1 MPNDAKLGLVVGVA
15 LVIAVAVVFFRREAP
30 AGGPATNVQPG
41 PAMMPPA
48 PTTTNAFARTTSRG
62 GEREGW
68 AGQGRLHTVRDG
80 ETLFGLARRYYGDGE
95 KSSALYR
102 ANQGRLR
109 SPERL
114 PPGTVLV
121 IPDLPELAAA
131 AEGN

>member
-30 AGGPATNVQPG
+30 AGAPATNVQPG

-48 PTTTNAFARTTSRG
+48 PTTTNAFARTTSRSG
-62 GEREGW
+62 
-68 AGQGRLHTVRDG
+68 AGIEGRLHTVEDG

-95 KSSALYR
+95 KSSALFR
-102 ANQGRLR
+102 ANRNRIR
-109 SPERL
+109 SPDRL

-121 IPDLPELAAA
+121 IPDLPD
-131 AEGN
+131 

>member
-95 KSSALYR
+95 KSSELFR
-102 ANQGRLR
+102 VNRGRLLA
-109 SPERL
+109 PDRL
-114 PPGTVLV
+114 PAGTVLV
-121 IPDLPELAAA
+121 IPDAPERAAA
-131 AEGN
+131 GAGP

>member
-41 PAMMPPA
+41 PAVMPPA

-62 GEREGW
+62 GEAA
-68 AGQGRLHTVRDG
+68 AGRVHTVRDG

-102 ANQGRLR
+102 ANEGRLV
-109 SPERL
+109 SPDRL

-121 IPDLPELAAA
+121 IPDLPEQAAA
-131 AEGN
+131 GAGQ

>member
-30 AGGPATNVQPG
+30 VGGPATNVQPG

-48 PTTTNAFARTTSRG
+48 PTTTNAFARTMSRG
-62 GEREGW
+62 VGR
-68 AGQGRLHTVRDG
+68 GRLHTVENG

-95 KSSALYR
+95 KSSALFE
-102 ANQGRLR
+102 ANQGRIR
-109 SPERL
+109 SPDRL

-121 IPDLPELAAA
+121 IPDLPERGASAG
-131 AEGN
+131 GN

>member
-41 PAMMPPA
+41 PAVMPPA
-48 PTTTNAFARTTSRG
+48 PTTTNAFARTMSRG
-62 GEREGW
+62 GEA
-68 AGQGRLHTVRDG
+68 AGRVHTVRDG

-102 ANQGRLR
+102 ANEGRLV
-109 SPERL
+109 SPDRL

-121 IPDLPELAAA
+121 IPDLPERTTAAD
-131 AEGN
+131 GN

>member
-1 MPNDAKLGLVVGVA
+1 VPNDAKLGLVVGVA

-62 GEREGW
+62 GEG
-68 AGQGRLHTVRDG
+68 AGAEQGRMHTVRDG

-102 ANQGRLR
+102 ANQGRLL
-109 SPERL
+109 SPDRL

-121 IPDLPELAAA
+121 IPDLHERAAVG
-131 AEGN
+131 EGN

>member
-15 LVIAVAVVFFRREAP
+15 LVIAVAVLFFRREAP

-62 GEREGW
+62 GERDA
-68 AGQGRLHTVRDG
+68 AGGRLHTVRDG

-95 KSSALYR
+95 KSSALFR
-102 ANQGRLR
+102 ANQARLV
-109 SPERL
+109 SPDRL

-121 IPDLPELAAA
+121 IPELPELAAA

>member
-1 MPNDAKLGLVVGVA
+1 VPNDAKLGLVVGVA

-62 GEREGW
+62 G
-68 AGQGRLHTVRDG
+68 AGGAVAAQGRLHTVANG

-95 KSSALYR
+95 KSSALFE
-102 ANQGRLR
+102 ANQGRIR
-109 SPERL
+109 SPDRL

-121 IPDLPELAAA
+121 IPDLPERDAAG
-131 AEGN
+131 GN

>member
-30 AGGPATNVQPG
+30 VGGPATNVQPG

-48 PTTTNAFARTTSRG
+48 PTTTNAFARTMSRG
-62 GEREGW
+62 G
-68 AGQGRLHTVRDG
+68 AGSGRLHTVEDG

-95 KSSALYR
+95 KSSALFE
-102 ANQGRLR
+102 ANQGRIR
-109 SPERL
+109 SPDRL

-121 IPDLPELAAA
+121 IPDLPERGAAA
-131 AEGN
+131 RGH

>member
-1 MPNDAKLGLVVGVA
+1 VPNDAKLGLVVGVA

-41 PAMMPPA
+41 PAMMPPP

-62 GEREGW
+62 GEDGETVT
-68 AGQGRLHTVRDG
+68 AGRVHTVRDG

-102 ANQGRLR
+102 ANQGRLV
-109 SPERL
+109 SPDRL

-121 IPDLPELAAA
+121 IPDLPERVTA